1 MPGSL
6 SFDRVA
12 GRYDQ
17 TRYYP
22 PEVAERIAAALVMHG
37 HIPPHGS
44 VLEIGVGTG
53 RIAMPL
59 LARGIN
65 VSGVDISPLMVARLQ
80 EKYAAQQQAEP
91 GRDWGTLA
99 VTMAD
104 MSALPFADASLDASI
119 AVHVFHLVPEWRQ
132 ALDEALRVVRPGGAL
147 LIGQDVRD
155 GMEHR
160 IQDRWQEI
168 ITALGY
174 VPRRVGA
181 QDSLEVRAELQAR
194 GLPVEVFTVATWTLQ
209 EAPRAALES
218 VVQREWSKT
227 WGVPDD
233 LFAESARRLTDWAEQ
248 EYGGRL
254 DVPVPGTYSFTLAVV
269 RKE

>member
-1 MPGSL
+1 MPGSI

-12 GRYDQ
+12 DRYDQ

-22 PEVAERIAAALVMHG
+22 SEVSERIAAALVTHG
-37 HIPPHGS
+37 RVPSHGS

-59 LARGIN
+59 LAHGIN

-80 EKYAAQQQAEP
+80 EKYAAQRQAEP

-99 VTMAD
+99 VMMAD
-104 MSALPFADASLDASI
+104 MSALPFADASFDASV

-147 LIGQDVRD
+147 LIGQDVRE
-155 GMEHR
+155 GMKHR
-160 IQDRWQEI
+160 IQDKWQEI

-181 QDSLEVRAELQAR
+181 QDSAAVRAELQAR
-194 GLPVEVFTVATWTLQ
+194 GLPVEVFTVATWTMQ
-209 EAPRAALES
+209 DAPRAALES
-218 VVQREWSKT
+218 VVRREWSKT
-227 WGVPDD
+227 WAVPDD
-233 LFAESARRLTDWAEQ
+233 LFAASARRLTVWAEQ
-248 EYGGRL
+248 EYGDRL
-254 DVPVPGTYSFTLAVV
+254 DMPQPGRYSFTLAVV
-269 RKE
+269 REE